1 MFIILSLLLLGMG
14 AGYALRGMRGV
25 HRVEQSTRFTIM
37 LLLFAFGVSIG
48 SNRAL
53 VADIAQLGW
62 RAMVIALLGAVGSTV
77 AAGVFQRVWKNS
89 GKKGG
94 AA

>member
-62 RAMVIALLGAVGSTV
+62 RAVGSTV

>member
-1 MFIILSLLLLGMG
+1 MVIILSLLLLGLG

-62 RAMVIALLGAVGSTV
+62 RATV

>member
-1 MFIILSLLLLGMG
+1 MFLILSLLLLGMG
-14 AGYALRGMRGV
+14 AGYALRHVRGV
-25 HRVEQSTRFTIM
+25 QRVEQSTRFTIW
-37 LLLFAFGVSIG
+37 LLLFTFGVSIG

-53 VADIAQLGW
+53 IADIMQLGW
-62 RAMVIALLGAVGSTV
+62 RAVVISLLGVAGSVV

-89 GKKGG
+89 GGKGG

>member
-62 RAMVIALLGAVGSTV
+62 RAVVIALLGGVGSTV
-77 AAGVFQRVWKNS
+77 AAGGRQRVRNNS
-89 GKKGG
+89 WTTGG